1 MISKRIK
8 KVLALALT
16 GAMVLSFSG
25 CSSEGGKDKAEVN
38 SLEAIKERGKL
49 IMGTSPDYPPFEFKD
64 KNQDVVGSDVE
75 IAKEIAEDLGV
86 ELEINE
92 AQFDSLI
99 PVLQSGKT
107 DIIMAGMNE
116 TPDRKKEVDF
126 SDIYY
131 TGEAVLVINK
141 KDVDK
146 FKSLDN
152 LKGKTVGAQLG
163 SIPESIARKELK
175 ESEVISIGTVSDLV
189 LQLKGNKMN
198 AVIMD
203 DIVAESYVKNNS
215 DLTIINGI
223 VLKGEEAGFAVATQ
237 KGQKDLMR
245 EINKTLKRLKDEGKL
260 EKFLE
265 EAMELNNK

>member
-75 IAKEIAEDLGV
+75 IAKEIAKDLGV

-116 TPDRKKEVDF
+116 TPERKKEVDF

-131 TGEAVLVINK
+131 TGEAVLIINK
-141 KDVDK
+141 KDADK
-146 FKSLDN
+146 LKSLDD
-152 LKGKTVGAQLG
+152 LKGKTIGAQLG
-163 SIPESIARKELK
+163 SIPQKIAIEQLK
-175 ESEVISIGTVSDLV
+175 DSEVLPIGMVSDLM
-189 LQLKGNKMN
+189 LQLKGSKMD
-198 AVIMD
+198 AVIVD
-203 DIVAESYVKNNS
+203 DSVGESYVKNNS
-215 DLTIINGI
+215 DLMIIDGL
-223 VLKGEEAGFAVATQ
+223 VLKGEDAGFAIATQ
-237 KGQKDLMR
+237 KGQEDLMK

-265 EAMELNNK
+265 EAVELNNK